1 MPKNRNYARSIFIV
15 LVLFGI
21 TVCCTVLKLTV
32 SFTLPLLVAIL
43 LSFVF
48 YPFCKGLK
56 KLHVPWILSII
67 IILAITVVVIYFIVS
82 LLITSL
88 QTIIEA
94 YPRYE
99 ARFTSIYRMIAAT
112 LKLPFDEDLSL
123 ISNLLNSLNLRS
135 VLQNLAI
142 TLSTSLVSFSK
153 VLLMIM
159 LLVTFLLMEFNTM
172 RHKFDVA
179 FTSAETHEKILR
191 IVRNT
196 IAEVTHYISIKFLI
210 SLSTGVLV
218 TLGTA
223 VVKMDFPIIWGFL
236 AFILNFIPNFGS
248 ILSCLI
254 TGLFAL
260 LQFYPSVGTVI
271 YVAVMVISVNMTL
284 GNFVE
289 PRWEGSDLGLS
300 PFIILVSLS
309 LWGYIWGFVGMI
321 LAVPMTVI
329 IKIICENVDSLR
341 PVAIMIGGNP
351 NKTGRSAEAEAESTQ
366 ETAAEPAGH
375 ADPQTPPLQ
384 AAEKQP

>member
-1 MPKNRNYARSIFIV
+1 MPRSRNYARSIFIV

-21 TVCCTVLKLTV
+21 TVFCTVLKLTA
-32 SFTLPLLVAIL
+32 SFSLPLLVAIL

-67 IILAITVVVIYFIVS
+67 IILAIAIVVIYFIVS

-88 QTIIEA
+88 QTIVEA

-99 ARFTSIYRMIAAT
+99 ARFTAIYRMVATT

-123 ISNLLNSLNLRS
+123 ISDLLNSLNIRS

-142 TLSTSLVSFSK
+142 SLSTSLVSFSK
-153 VLLMIM
+153 VFLMIV
-159 LLVTFLLMEFNTM
+159 LLVTFLLLEFNTM
-172 RHKFDVA
+172 RLKFDVA

-210 SLSTGVLV
+210 SLLTGILV
-218 TLGTA
+218 SVGTA
-223 VVKMDFPIIWGFL
+223 VVQMDFPIIWGFL

-254 TGLFAL
+254 TGIFAL
-260 LQFYPSVGTVI
+260 LQFYPSLGTVA
-271 YVAVMVISVNMTL
+271 YVAVMVISVNMIL
-284 GNFVE
+284 GNVIE

-321 LAVPMTVI
+321 LAVPMMVI
-329 IKIICENVDSLR
+329 IKIVCENINSLR
-341 PVAIMIGGNP
+341 PVAIIIGVFVFNIEC
-351 NKTGRSAEAEAESTQ
+351 SFA
-366 ETAAEPAGH
+366 
-375 ADPQTPPLQ
+375 
-384 AAEKQP
+384 

>member
-1 MPKNRNYARSIFIV
+1 MSRNGNYARSIFVI

-21 TVCCTVLKLTV
+21 VLLCTVLKTTA
-32 SFTLPLLVAIL
+32 SFVLPLTFALL

-48 YPFCKGLK
+48 YPFCKGMK
-56 KLHVPWILSII
+56 KLHVPWLVSII
-67 IILAITVVVIYFIVS
+67 IILAIALVVIYFIVT
-82 LLITSL
+82 LLVTSL

-99 ARFTSIYRMIAAT
+99 ARFTSIYRTVAAT

-123 ISNLLNSLNLRS
+123 FSNIMNSLNIRGF
-135 VLQNLAI
+135 LQNIAI
-142 TLSTSLVSFSK
+142 SLSTSLVSFSK
-153 VLLMIM
+153 IFLMIVLLVI
-159 LLVTFLLMEFNTM
+159 FLLMEFNTM
-172 RHKFDVA
+172 KIKFNVA

-210 SLSTGVLV
+210 SLATGLIV
-218 TLGTA
+218 TLGTSL
-223 VVKMDFPIIWGFL
+223 VKMDFPVIWGFL

-248 ILSCLI
+248 IISFLLTS
-254 TGLFAL
+254 LFAL
-260 LQFYPSVGTVI
+260 LQFYPRIGVVI
-271 YVAVMVISVNMTL
+271 YVSVMVLSVNMIL

-289 PRWEGSDLGLS
+289 PRWEGRDLGLS

-309 LWGYIWGFVGMI
+309 LWAYIWGFVGMI

-329 IKIICENVDSLR
+329 IKIICENVEPLR

-351 NKTGRSAEAEAESTQ
+351 GKLVKTSDSEEQDELQ
-366 ETAAEPAGH
+366 DFPANGNSPEH
-375 ADPQTPPLQ
+375 QDNR
-384 AAEKQP
+384 K

>member
-1 MPKNRNYARSIFIV
+1 M

-21 TVCCTVLKLTV
+21 VLFCTVLKTTA
-32 SFTLPLLVAIL
+32 SFVLPLAVSLL

-56 KLHVPWILSII
+56 KLHVPWLVSVIIILSIA
-67 IILAITVVVIYFIVS
+67 LVVIYFIAT
-82 LLITSL
+82 LLVTSL
-88 QTIIEA
+88 QTIVEA

-99 ARFTSIYRMIAAT
+99 QRFTSIYRTVATT

-123 ISNLLNSLNLRS
+123 ISNLLNSLNIRS

-153 VLLMIM
+153 VLLMIV
-159 LLVTFLLMEFNTM
+159 LLVVFLLVEFNSM
-172 RHKFDVA
+172 RMKFDIA
-179 FTSAETHEKILR
+179 FTSAETHEKLLK

-210 SLSTGVLV
+210 SLMTGLLI
-218 TLGTA
+218 TAGTA
-223 VVKMDFPIIWGFL
+223 IVHMDFPIIWGFL
-236 AFILNFIPNFGS
+236 AFLLNFIPNFGS
-248 ILSCLI
+248 ILSCLL

-260 LQFYPSVGTVI
+260 LQFYPEIGKVI
-271 YVAVMVISVNMTL
+271 YVAVMVLSVNMIL

-321 LAVPMTVI
+321 LAVPMMVI
-329 IKIICENVDSLR
+329 IKIVCENIEPLK

-351 NKTGRSAEAEAESTQ
+351 GKQGKPDSHDS
-366 ETAAEPAGH
+366 PAKGNL
-375 ADPQTPPLQ
+375 T
-384 AAEKQP
+384 EKQGNGE

>member
-1 MPKNRNYARSIFIV
+1 MPKNRNYARSIFII

-56 KLHVPWILSII
+56 KLHIPWILSII
-67 IILAITVVVIYFIVS
+67 IILVITVVVIYFIVS

-159 LLVTFLLMEFNTM
+159 LLVTFLLLEFNTM
-172 RHKFDVA
+172 RLKFDVA

-236 AFILNFIPNFGS
+236 AFVLNFIPNFGS

-271 YVAVMVISVNMTL
+271 YVAAMVIVVNMTL

-309 LWGYIWGFVGMI
+309 LWGFIWGFVGMI

-351 NKTGRSAEAEAESTQ
+351 NKSSRNAEDPQEAAPE
-366 ETAAEPAGH
+366 H
-375 ADPQTPPLQ
+375 AVPQTPSAQ
-384 AAEKQP
+384 ASENRPSF

>member
-1 MPKNRNYARSIFIV
+1 MPRNGNYARSIFV
-15 LVLFGI
+15 MLVLFGI
-21 TVCCTVLKLTV
+21 VLLCTVLKTTA
-32 SFTLPLLVAIL
+32 SFVLPLTFALL

-48 YPFCKGLK
+48 YPFCKGMK
-56 KLHVPWILSII
+56 KLHVPWLVSIV
-67 IILAITVVVIYFIVS
+67 IILAIAIVVIYFIVT
-82 LLITSL
+82 LLVTSL

-99 ARFTSIYRMIAAT
+99 ARFMSIYKTLAVT

-123 ISNLLNSLNLRS
+123 FSNLMNSLNIRGF
-135 VLQNLAI
+135 LQNLAI
-142 TLSTSLVSFSK
+142 SLSTSLVSFSK
-153 VLLMIM
+153 VFLMIV
-159 LLVTFLLMEFNTM
+159 LLVIFLLMEFNTM
-172 RHKFDVA
+172 KHKFNVA
-179 FTSAETHEKILR
+179 FTSAETHEKILK

-210 SLSTGVLV
+210 SLATGLLV
-218 TLGTA
+218 TLGTSI
-223 VVKMDFPIIWGFL
+223 VKMDFPVIWGFL

-248 ILSCLI
+248 IISCLI

-260 LQFYPSVGTVI
+260 LQFYPRIGLVV
-271 YVAVMVISVNMTL
+271 YVFVMVLSVNMVL

-289 PRWEGSDLGLS
+289 PRWEGRDLGLS

-329 IKIICENVDSLR
+329 IKIICENVEPLR

-351 NKTGRSAEAEAESTQ
+351 GKLGKPDSHDS
-366 ETAAEPAGH
+366 PAKGNL
-375 ADPQTPPLQ
+375 T
-384 AAEKQP
+384 EKQGNGE

>member
-56 KLHVPWILSII
+56 KLHIPWILSII
-67 IILAITVVVIYFIVS
+67 IILVITVVVIYFIVS

-159 LLVTFLLMEFNTM
+159 LLVTFLLLEFNTM
-172 RHKFDVA
+172 RLKFDVA

-236 AFILNFIPNFGS
+236 AFVLNFIPNFGS

-271 YVAVMVISVNMTL
+271 YVAAMVIVVNMTL

-309 LWGYIWGFVGMI
+309 LWGFIWGFVGMI

-351 NKTGRSAEAEAESTQ
+351 NKSSRNAEDPQEAAPEHTV
-366 ETAAEPAGH
+366 
-375 ADPQTPPLQ
+375 PQTPSAQ
-384 AAEKQP
+384 ALENRPSF

>member
-1 MPKNRNYARSIFIV
+1 MPKNRNYARSIFII

-56 KLHVPWILSII
+56 KLHIPWILSII
-67 IILAITVVVIYFIVS
+67 IILVITVVVIYFIVS

-159 LLVTFLLMEFNTM
+159 LLVTFLLLEFNTM
-172 RHKFDVA
+172 RLKFDVA

-196 IAEVTHYISIKFLI
+196 IAEVTHYISIKFR
-210 SLSTGVLV
+210 T
-218 TLGTA
+218 
-223 VVKMDFPIIWGFL
+223 II
-236 AFILNFIPNFGS
+236 
-248 ILSCLI
+248 
-254 TGLFAL
+254 
-260 LQFYPSVGTVI
+260 
-271 YVAVMVISVNMTL
+271 
-284 GNFVE
+284 
-289 PRWEGSDLGLS
+289 
-300 PFIILVSLS
+300 
-309 LWGYIWGFVGMI
+309 
-321 LAVPMTVI
+321 
-329 IKIICENVDSLR
+329 
-341 PVAIMIGGNP
+341 
-351 NKTGRSAEAEAESTQ
+351 
-366 ETAAEPAGH
+366 
-375 ADPQTPPLQ
+375 
-384 AAEKQP
+384 

>member
-1 MPKNRNYARSIFIV
+1 MPRNGNYARSIFV
-15 LVLFGI
+15 MLVLFGI
-21 TVCCTVLKLTV
+21 VLLCTVLKTTA
-32 SFTLPLLVAIL
+32 SFVLPLTFALL

-48 YPFCKGLK
+48 YPFCKGMK
-56 KLHVPWILSII
+56 KLRVPWLVSII
-67 IILAITVVVIYFIVS
+67 IILAIAIVVIYFIVT
-82 LLITSL
+82 LLVTSL

-99 ARFTSIYRMIAAT
+99 ARFTSIYKTLAVT

-123 ISNLLNSLNLRS
+123 FSNIMNSLNIRGF
-135 VLQNLAI
+135 LQNIAI
-142 TLSTSLVSFSK
+142 SLSTSLVSFSK
-153 VLLMIM
+153 VFLMIV
-159 LLVTFLLMEFNTM
+159 LLVIFLLMEFNTM
-172 RHKFDVA
+172 KLKFNVA

-210 SLSTGVLV
+210 SLATGLLV
-218 TLGTA
+218 TLGTSI
-223 VVKMDFPIIWGFL
+223 VKMDFPVIWGFL

-248 ILSCLI
+248 IISCLV

-260 LQFYPSVGTVI
+260 LQFYPRIGHVV
-271 YVAVMVISVNMTL
+271 YVFVMVLSVNMIL

-289 PRWEGSDLGLS
+289 PRWEGRDLGLS

-329 IKIICENVDSLR
+329 IKIICENVESLR

-351 NKTGRSAEAEAESTQ
+351 GKLGKQQEESGEAVSKASE
-366 ETAAEPAGH
+366 
-375 ADPQTPPLQ
+375 L
-384 AAEKQP
+384 